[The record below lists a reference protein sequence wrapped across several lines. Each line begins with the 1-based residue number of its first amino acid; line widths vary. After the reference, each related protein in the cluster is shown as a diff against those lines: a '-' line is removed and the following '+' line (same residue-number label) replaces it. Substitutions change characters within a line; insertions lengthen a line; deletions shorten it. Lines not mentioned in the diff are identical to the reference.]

1 MWNVS
6 FIISIIFN
14 VILFI
19 WTIYFYLENRKLRG
33 FEIDKNIKLKKIE
46 IKEHEQLYTKEKKE
60 SLQKLQSRGRIT
72 TGFKEEKEKELKL
85 KYKNIFD
92 KLNEELS
99 YLKKLKKYKWL
110 FKDLLRKSID

>member
-19 WTIYFYLENRKLRG
+19 WTFYYYLENRKLRG
-33 FEIDKNIKLKKIE
+33 FEIDKNIELKEIE
-46 IKEHEQLYTKEKKE
+46 IKELKEWYKKEKKE
-60 SLQKLQSRGRIT
+60 LPEKLQSMGRGT
-72 TGFKEEKEKELKL
+72 SGFVEEEKEELKL
-85 KYKNIFD
+85 KYENKKAI
-92 KLNEELS
+92 LNAELK

-110 FKDLLRKSID
+110 FSKDC

>member
-33 FEIDKNIKLKKIE
+33 FEIDKNIELKNIE
-46 IKEHEQLYTKEKKE
+46 IKEL
-60 SLQKLQSRGRIT
+60 
-72 TGFKEEKEKELKL
+72 
-85 KYKNIFD
+85 
-92 KLNEELS
+92 
-99 YLKKLKKYKWL
+99 
-110 FKDLLRKSID
+110 

>member
-1 MWNVS
+1 MWNILS
-6 FIISIIFN
+6 KILN

-19 WTIYFYLENRKLRG
+19 WTIYLYLENRKLRG
-33 FEIDKNIKLKKIE
+33 FEIDKNIELKKIE
-46 IKEHEQLYTKEKKE
+46 IKELKQLYTKEKKE
-60 SLQKLQSRGRIT
+60 LPEKLQSMGRLT
-72 TGFKEEKEKELKL
+72 SGFKEAEEKELKL
-85 KYKNIFD
+85 KYENIFD